1 MSLIVD
7 SVAAK
12 LTLLSSLDLL
22 SNLLYVCSGT
32 HYIAID
38 PVLVRMI
45 LATIAPSL
53 VLSDGFGKAGQG
65 STNGTNDPELQSAG
79 G

>member
-1 MSLIVD
+1 MSLLVD

-12 LTLLSSLDLL
+12 LTLLLGLDLS
-22 SNLLYVCSGT
+22 SNLLYVCSRT
-32 HYIAID
+32 HYIAIG
-38 PVLVRMI
+38 PVLVRML
-45 LATIAPSL
+45 LATIASSL

-65 STNGTNDPELQSAG
+65 STNGTNDPELESAG